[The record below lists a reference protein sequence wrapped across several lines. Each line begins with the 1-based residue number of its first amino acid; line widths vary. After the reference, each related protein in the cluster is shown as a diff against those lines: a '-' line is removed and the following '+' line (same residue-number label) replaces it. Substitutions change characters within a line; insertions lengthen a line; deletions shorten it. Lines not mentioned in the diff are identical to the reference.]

1 MSQQT
6 FAGKNEHH
14 ARFNDLGDEPLCTLS
29 PISGYENQP
38 IVPLKKAVQPICHVL
53 CFHWPICLDCEKKLC
68 TSRRWLNS
76 RRIIDLIKQT
86 KKQIDS

>member
-53 CFHWPICLDCEKKLC
+53 CFH
-68 TSRRWLNS
+68 
-76 RRIIDLIKQT
+76 
-86 KKQIDS
+86 